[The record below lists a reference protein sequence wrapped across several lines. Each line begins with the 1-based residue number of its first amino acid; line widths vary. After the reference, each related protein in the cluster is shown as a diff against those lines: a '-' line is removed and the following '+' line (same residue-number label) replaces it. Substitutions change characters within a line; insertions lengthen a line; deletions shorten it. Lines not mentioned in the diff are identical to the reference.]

1 MAGRPRGSRF
11 AVPPPR
17 RYRLR
22 MPAPDSLRRPARRY
36 GPPTVLIAD
45 DDPVVAR
52 LLAELVRQQGW
63 RPMVAAD
70 AMQAVMF
77 AVRGEPAAIVLDIMM
92 PGGTGLH
99 ALRQLKSNAKTTGIP
114 VIVLSGSADPDLPAT
129 VQQLGATTFLAKPLD
144 ADRMRDELAALM
156 GAAD

>member
-1 MAGRPRGSRF
+1 MSALDPT
-11 AVPPPR
+11 
-17 RYRLR
+17 
-22 MPAPDSLRRPARRY
+22 RRPSRRY

-63 RPMVAAD
+63 RPLVAAD

-99 ALRQLKSNAKTTGIP
+99 ALRQLRTNAKTMGIP
-114 VIVLSGSADPDLPAT
+114 VIVLSGSPDPELPAK
-129 VQQLGATTFLAKPLD
+129 VEALGAAVFMAKPLD
-144 ADRMRDELAALM
+144 ADRMRDELVALVES
-156 GAAD
+156 AD